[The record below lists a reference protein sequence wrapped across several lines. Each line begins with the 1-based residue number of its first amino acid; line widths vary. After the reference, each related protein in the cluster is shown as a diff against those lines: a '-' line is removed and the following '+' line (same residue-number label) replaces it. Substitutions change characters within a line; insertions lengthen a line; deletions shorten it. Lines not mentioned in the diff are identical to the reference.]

1 MSKISDILKHKYGR
15 YKVSPAEDRTFGGI
29 VFDSKWESSVFQQ
42 LRQQVPEDHIH
53 RQVAFTLQPKFK
65 SADGKAV
72 REIQYI
78 ADFVLS
84 PKLPDPDVVIN
95 NDETIVMD
103 AKGHVTD
110 IFKLKNKM
118 FMFKYSAVIQQVKKA
133 GEVQAVIERYKKM
146 MQ

>member
-29 VFDSKWESSVFQQ
+29 VFDSKWESSVYQQ
-42 LRQQVPEDHIH
+42 LRLQLPEERIH
-53 RQVAFTLQPKFK
+53 RQVVFTLQPKFK

-84 PKLPDPDVVIN
+84 ANCPAPDSILN
-95 NDETIVMD
+95 NDDTIVMD

-110 IFKLKNKM
+110 IFKLKSKM
-118 FMFKYSAVIQQVKKA
+118 FMFKFGAVIQQVKKA
-133 GEVQAVIERYKKM
+133 CDVQDVIEQYKKI